1 MEMEPKALLMNGH
14 GLLLMNGHGL
24 DGDGAQSSF
33 NEWTW
38 AHRLGL
44 MMGMEPKALSKS
56 Y

>member
-1 MEMEPKALLMNGH
+1 MEMEAKALLMN
-14 GLLLMNGHGL
+14 
-24 DGDGAQSSF
+24 GAQSSF

-56 Y
+56 YYYY